1 MIGGSAVLSAY
12 VLVSRLPPR
21 TFFYTSAKFW
31 SKRPPPLPPL
41 GQTRHQNQGEILLP
55 STCWPELPAAS
66 RRGPSTG
73 SVAQGQDRRASDESL
88 DDKLSLPL
96 ALSSCVV
103 WSVVDRQTNKMKGTH
118 EGKFLQFICL
128 HVGLICVAF
137 STLIMPKCD
146 DLPH

>member
-1 MIGGSAVLSAY
+1 MLAKNPPCIVVHGSAGSCL
-12 VLVSRLPPR
+12 LFGR
-21 TFFYTSAKFW
+21 AKFW
-31 SKRPPPLPPL
+31 SWSRRSPGPPDFL
-41 GQTRHQNQGEILLP
+41 RHENLDRKASRGHG
-55 STCWPELPAAS
+55 WPGLSAAS

-88 DDKLSLPL
+88 DDNLGLPL
-96 ALSSCVV
+96 ALPSCVV

-118 EGKFLQFICL
+118 EAKFLQFICL

-146 DLPH
+146 HLPH